1 LSLAGKT
8 FAQRFA
14 ERAEIRLILALT
26 REVWR
31 IRIHRSRRARARPKA
46 AFPAARQD
54 G

>member
-1 LSLAGKT
+1 LLPARKT
-8 FAQRFA
+8 FAQPLA
-14 ERAEIRLILALT
+14 KRAEIRLILSLA

-31 IRIHRSRRARARPKA
+31 IRIHPSRRSRARPKA